1 MRKVLYAL
9 MGFLLTFSALKADD
23 FLEEANETAPA
34 HLNHP
39 MQDLNAIQG
48 SFFDK
53 NRSKMSN
60 TLNIDYFQGQTY
72 KIRLRYAMATLLFFS
87 KPISDFVL
95 GDKVGFDAKILES
108 NDRILLI
115 KPLQIGVDSN
125 ISVIDNEGKI
135 FSFYVFSTTFTSSK
149 HPNLQ
154 VFIED
159 KNYYSNAF
167 LKPQKENKE
176 KENKE
181 KENKE
186 KENKEKENKENTLEN
201 APTNNKPLKEEKEE
215 TKEKEEETITIGDNT
230 NAMKIVKKDIQKGYK
245 ALKSSQKKWY
255 CLWACSKKSKLSLM
269 PKEIF
274 NDKQFTY
281 FKFDKRLALSKFPV
295 VYKVVDGYD
304 NPVNTRIVGD
314 YIIAE
319 DVSAKWTLRLGKD
332 YLCIRFVKRSK
343 DE

>member
-1 MRKVLYAL
+1 MRKVLCTL
-9 MGFLLTFSALKADD
+9 VGFLLVFSALKADD

-34 HLNHP
+34 NLNHP

-60 TLNIDYFQGQTY
+60 TLNVDYFQGQTY

-167 LKPQKENKE
+167 MKPQ
-176 KENKE
+176 
-181 KENKE
+181 
-186 KENKEKENKENTLEN
+186 NKENTLEKALTN
-201 APTNNKPLKEEKEE
+201 NNKPLKEEKEE
-215 TKEKEEETITIGDNT
+215 TKEEEIITIGDNT
-230 NAMKIVKKDIQKGYK
+230 NAMKIVKKDIQKGYR
-245 ALKSSQKKWY
+245 ALKSSQRKWY
-255 CLWACSKKSKLSLM
+255 CLGICSKKSKLSLM
-269 PKEIF
+269 PEEIF

-281 FKFDKRLALSKFPV
+281 FKFDKKLALSKFPV
-295 VYKVVDGYD
+295 IYKVVDGYD

-332 YLCIRFVKRSK
+332 YLCIRFVKKGK

>member
-1 MRKVLYAL
+1 MRKVLCTL
-9 MGFLLTFSALKADD
+9 VGFLLVFSALKADD
-23 FLEEANETAPA
+23 FLEEANETVPTN
-34 HLNHP
+34 LNHP

-125 ISVIDNEGKI
+125 ISVIDNEGKV

-167 LKPQKENKE
+167 MKPQ
-176 KENKE
+176 
-181 KENKE
+181 
-186 KENKEKENKENTLEN
+186 NKENTLEK
-201 APTNNKPLKEEKEE
+201 ALTNNKPLKEEKEE
-215 TKEKEEETITIGDNT
+215 TKEEETITIGDNT
-230 NAMKIVKKDIQKGYK
+230 NAMKIVKKDIQKGYR
-245 ALKSSQKKWY
+245 ALKSSQRKWY
-255 CLWACSKKSKLSLM
+255 CLGICSKKSKLSLM
-269 PKEIF
+269 PEEIF

-281 FKFDKRLALSKFPV
+281 FKFDKKLALSKFPV
-295 VYKVVDGYD
+295 IYKVVDGYD

-332 YLCIRFVKRSK
+332 YLCIRFVKKGK

>member
-9 MGFLLTFSALKADD
+9 VGFLLVFSTLKADD

-34 HLNHP
+34 NLNHP

-167 LKPQKENKE
+167 MKPQIQ
-176 KENKE
+176 
-181 KENKE
+181 
-186 KENKEKENKENTLEN
+186 ENTLEN
-201 APTNNKPLKEEKEE
+201 APTNNKSLKEEKEE
-215 TKEKEEETITIGDNT
+215 TKEEETITIGDST
-230 NAMKIVKKDIQKGYK
+230 NAMKIVKKDIQKGYR
-245 ALKSSQKKWY
+245 ALKSSQRKWY
-255 CLWACSKKSKLSLM
+255 CLGICSKKSKLSLM
-269 PKEIF
+269 PEEIF

-281 FKFDKRLALSKFPV
+281 FKFDKKLALSKFPV
-295 VYKVVDGYD
+295 IYKVVDGYD

-332 YLCIRFVKRSK
+332 YLCIRFVKKGK

>member
-9 MGFLLTFSALKADD
+9 VGFLLAFSALKADD
-23 FLEEANETAPA
+23 FLEEANETAPTN
-34 HLNHP
+34 LNHP

-60 TLNIDYFQGQTY
+60 TLNVDYFQGQTY

-108 NDRILLI
+108 NDRILFI

-125 ISVIDNEGKI
+125 ISVIDNEGKV

-167 LKPQKENKE
+167 MKPQ
-176 KENKE
+176 
-181 KENKE
+181 
-186 KENKEKENKENTLEN
+186 NKENTLEKV
-201 APTNNKPLKEEKEE
+201 PTNNNKPLKEEKEE
-215 TKEKEEETITIGDNT
+215 SKEEETITIGDNT
-230 NAMKIVKKDIQKGYK
+230 NAMKIVKKDIQKGYR
-245 ALKSSQKKWY
+245 ALKSSQRKWY
-255 CLWACSKKSKLSLM
+255 CLGICSKKSKLSLM
-269 PKEIF
+269 PEEIF

-281 FKFDKRLALSKFPV
+281 FKFDKKLALSKFPV
-295 VYKVVDGYD
+295 IYKVVDGYD

-332 YLCIRFVKRSK
+332 YLCIRFVKKGK

>member
-1 MRKVLYAL
+1 MRKFLYAL
-9 MGFLLTFSALKADD
+9 MGFLLAFSALKADD

-159 KNYYSNAF
+159 KNYYINAF
-167 LKPQKENKE
+167 IKPQKENQ
-176 KENKE
+176 ENMA
-181 KENKE
+181 ENAPKD
-186 KENKEKENKENTLEN
+186 
-201 APTNNKPLKEEKEE
+201 APTNNNKPLREEKEE

-230 NAMKIVKKDIQKGYK
+230 NAMKIIKKDIQKGYK
-245 ALKSSQKKWY
+245 ALKSSQRKWY
-255 CLWACSKKSKLSLM
+255 CLGICSKKSKLSLM

-295 VYKVVDGYD
+295 IYKVVDGYD

-319 DVSAKWTLRLGKD
+319 DVSTKWTLRLGKD
-332 YLCIRFVKRSK
+332 YLCIRFVKKAK

>member
-9 MGFLLTFSALKADD
+9 VGFLLAFSALKADD

-34 HLNHP
+34 NLNHP

-167 LKPQKENKE
+167 MKLQ
-176 KENKE
+176 
-181 KENKE
+181 
-186 KENKEKENKENTLEN
+186 NKENTLEK
-201 APTNNKPLKEEKEE
+201 APTDNNKPLKEEKEE
-215 TKEKEEETITIGDNT
+215 TKEEETITIGDNT
-230 NAMKIVKKDIQKGYK
+230 NAMKIVKKDIQKGYR
-245 ALKSSQKKWY
+245 ALKSSQRKWY
-255 CLWACSKKSKLSLM
+255 CLGICSKKSKLSLM
-269 PKEIF
+269 PEEIF

-281 FKFDKRLALSKFPV
+281 FKFDKKLALSKFPV
-295 VYKVVDGYD
+295 IYKVVDGYD
-304 NPVNTRIVGD
+304 NLVNTRIVGD

-332 YLCIRFVKRSK
+332 YLCIRFIKKGK

>member
-1 MRKVLYAL
+1 MRKVLCTL
-9 MGFLLTFSALKADD
+9 VGFLLAFSALKADD

-34 HLNHP
+34 NLNHP

-60 TLNIDYFQGQTY
+60 TLNVDYFQGQTY

-125 ISVIDNEGKI
+125 ISVIDNEGKV

-167 LKPQKENKE
+167 MKPQ
-176 KENKE
+176 
-181 KENKE
+181 
-186 KENKEKENKENTLEN
+186 NKENTLEN

-215 TKEKEEETITIGDNT
+215 TKEEETIMIGDNT
-230 NAMKIVKKDIQKGYK
+230 NAMKIVKKDIQRGYK
-245 ALKSSQKKWY
+245 ALKSSQRKWY
-255 CLWACSKKSKLSLM
+255 CLGICSKKSKLSLM
-269 PKEIF
+269 PEEIF

-281 FKFDKRLALSKFPV
+281 FKFDKKLALSKFPV
-295 VYKVVDGYD
+295 IYKVVDGYD

-332 YLCIRFVKRSK
+332 YLCIRFIKKGK

>member
-9 MGFLLTFSALKADD
+9 MGFLLAFSALKADD
-23 FLEEANETAPA
+23 FLEEANETAPV

-176 KENKE
+176 
-181 KENKE
+181 
-186 KENKEKENKENTLEN
+186 NTLEN
-201 APTNNKPLKEEKEE
+201 APTNNKPLKEETLKEEKEE

-245 ALKSSQKKWY
+245 ALKSSQRKWY
-255 CLWACSKKSKLSLM
+255 CLGICSKKSKLSLM

-295 VYKVVDGYD
+295 IYKVVDGYD

-332 YLCIRFVKRSK
+332 YLCIRFVKKAK

>member
-9 MGFLLTFSALKADD
+9 MGFLLAFSALKADD

-167 LKPQKENKE
+167 IKPQKEN
-176 KENKE
+176 
-181 KENKE
+181 
-186 KENKEKENKENTLEN
+186 KENKENTLEN
-201 APTNNKPLKEEKEE
+201 APINNKPLKEKKEE

-245 ALKSSQKKWY
+245 ALKSSQRKWY
-255 CLWACSKKSKLSLM
+255 CLGICSKKSKLSLM

-295 VYKVVDGYD
+295 IYKVVDGYD

-319 DVSAKWTLRLGKD
+319 DVSTKWTLRLGKD
-332 YLCIRFVKRSK
+332 YLCIRFVKKAK

>member
-9 MGFLLTFSALKADD
+9 VGFLLAFSALKADD

-34 HLNHP
+34 NLNHP

-60 TLNIDYFQGQTY
+60 TLNVDYFQGQTY

-115 KPLQIGVDSN
+115 KPLQIGMDSN
-125 ISVIDNEGKI
+125 ISVIDNEGKV

-167 LKPQKENKE
+167 MKPQ
-176 KENKE
+176 
-181 KENKE
+181 
-186 KENKEKENKENTLEN
+186 NKENTFEKAL
-201 APTNNKPLKEEKEE
+201 TNNKPLKEEKEE
-215 TKEKEEETITIGDNT
+215 TKEEETITIGDNT
-230 NAMKIVKKDIQKGYK
+230 NAMKIVKKDIQKGYR
-245 ALKSSQKKWY
+245 ALKSSQRKWY
-255 CLWACSKKSKLSLM
+255 CLGICSKKSKLSLM
-269 PKEIF
+269 PEEIF

-281 FKFDKRLALSKFPV
+281 FKFDKKLALSKFPV
-295 VYKVVDGYD
+295 IYKVVDGYD

-332 YLCIRFVKRSK
+332 YLCIRFIKKGK

>member
-1 MRKVLYAL
+1 MRKVLCTL
-9 MGFLLTFSALKADD
+9 VGFLLVFSALKADD

-34 HLNHP
+34 NLNHP

-125 ISVIDNEGKI
+125 ISVIDNEGKV

-167 LKPQKENKE
+167 MKPQ
-176 KENKE
+176 
-181 KENKE
+181 
-186 KENKEKENKENTLEN
+186 NKENTLEN
-201 APTNNKPLKEEKEE
+201 TPTNNKPLKEEKEE

-230 NAMKIVKKDIQKGYK
+230 NAMKIVKKDIQKGYR
-245 ALKSSQKKWY
+245 ALKSSQRKWY
-255 CLWACSKKSKLSLM
+255 CLGICSKKSKLSLM

-281 FKFDKRLALSKFPV
+281 FKFDKKLALSKFPV

-332 YLCIRFVKRSK
+332 YLCIRFVKKGK

>member
-1 MRKVLYAL
+1 MRKVLCAL
-9 MGFLLTFSALKADD
+9 VGFLLVSSALKADD

-34 HLNHP
+34 NLNHP

-60 TLNIDYFQGQTY
+60 TLNVDYFQGQTY

-125 ISVIDNEGKI
+125 ISVIDNEGKV

-167 LKPQKENKE
+167 MKPQ
-176 KENKE
+176 
-181 KENKE
+181 
-186 KENKEKENKENTLEN
+186 NKENTLEK
-201 APTNNKPLKEEKEE
+201 APTNNNKPLKEEKEE
-215 TKEKEEETITIGDNT
+215 TKEEETITIGDNT
-230 NAMKIVKKDIQKGYK
+230 NAMKIVKKDIQKGYR
-245 ALKSSQKKWY
+245 ALKSSQRKWY
-255 CLWACSKKSKLSLM
+255 CLGICSKKSKPSLM

-281 FKFDKRLALSKFPV
+281 FKFDKKLALSKFPV
-295 VYKVVDGYD
+295 IYKVVDGYD

-332 YLCIRFVKRSK
+332 YLCIRFVKKGK

>member
-1 MRKVLYAL
+1 MRKVLCTL
-9 MGFLLTFSALKADD
+9 VGFLLAFSALKADD
-23 FLEEANETAPA
+23 FLEEANETAPVN
-34 HLNHP
+34 LNHP

-60 TLNIDYFQGQTY
+60 TLNVDYFQGQTY
-72 KIRLRYAMATLLFFS
+72 KIRLRYAMATLLLFS

-167 LKPQKENKE
+167 MKPQ
-176 KENKE
+176 
-181 KENKE
+181 
-186 KENKEKENKENTLEN
+186 NKENTLEK

-215 TKEKEEETITIGDNT
+215 TKEEETITIGDNT
-230 NAMKIVKKDIQKGYK
+230 NAMKIVKKDIQKGYR
-245 ALKSSQKKWY
+245 ALKSSQRKWY
-255 CLWACSKKSKLSLM
+255 CLGICSKKSKLSLM
-269 PKEIF
+269 PEEIF

-281 FKFDKRLALSKFPV
+281 FKFDKKLALSKFPV
-295 VYKVVDGYD
+295 IYKVVDGYD

-332 YLCIRFVKRSK
+332 YLCIRFIKKGK

>member
-9 MGFLLTFSALKADD
+9 MGFLLAFSALKADD

-72 KIRLRYAMATLLFFS
+72 KIRLRYAMATLLSFS

-154 VFIED
+154 VFIDD

-167 LKPQKENKE
+167 MKPQN
-176 KENKE
+176 
-181 KENKE
+181 
-186 KENKEKENKENTLEN
+186 KENKENTLEN
-201 APTNNKPLKEEKEE
+201 APTNNNKPLKEEKEE

-230 NAMKIVKKDIQKGYK
+230 NAMKIVKKDIQKGYR
-245 ALKSSQKKWY
+245 ALKSSQRKWY
-255 CLWACSKKSKLSLM
+255 CLGICSKKSKPSLM
-269 PKEIF
+269 PEEIF

-281 FKFDKRLALSKFPV
+281 FKFDKKLALSKFPV
-295 VYKVVDGYD
+295 IYKVVDGYD

-332 YLCIRFVKRSK
+332 YLCIRFVKKAK

>member
-9 MGFLLTFSALKADD
+9 VGFLLVFSALKADD
-23 FLEEANETAPA
+23 FLEEANEIAPA
-34 HLNHP
+34 NLNHP

-60 TLNIDYFQGQTY
+60 TLNVDYFQGQTY

-167 LKPQKENKE
+167 MKPQ
-176 KENKE
+176 
-181 KENKE
+181 
-186 KENKEKENKENTLEN
+186 NKENTLEN

-215 TKEKEEETITIGDNT
+215 TKEEETITIGDNT
-230 NAMKIVKKDIQKGYK
+230 NAMKIVKKDIQKGYR
-245 ALKSSQKKWY
+245 ALKSSQRKWY
-255 CLWACSKKSKLSLM
+255 CLGICSKKSKLSLM
-269 PKEIF
+269 PEEIF

-281 FKFDKRLALSKFPV
+281 FKFDKKLALSKFPV

-319 DVSAKWTLRLGKD
+319 DVSAKWTLRLGKN
-332 YLCIRFVKRSK
+332 YLCIRFVKKGK

>member
-9 MGFLLTFSALKADD
+9 MGFLLAFSALKADD
-23 FLEEANETAPA
+23 FLEEANETTPA

-60 TLNIDYFQGQTY
+60 TLNIDYSQGQTY

-125 ISVIDNEGKI
+125 ISVIDSEGKI

-167 LKPQKENKE
+167 LKPQ
-176 KENKE
+176 
-181 KENKE
+181 
-186 KENKEKENKENTLEN
+186 KENKENTLEN

-245 ALKSSQKKWY
+245 ALKSSQRKWY

-319 DVSAKWTLRLGKD
+319 DVSTKWTLRLGKD
-332 YLCIRFVKRSK
+332 YLCIRFVKKGK

>member
-9 MGFLLTFSALKADD
+9 MGFLLAFSALKADD

-34 HLNHP
+34 NLNHP

-60 TLNIDYFQGQTY
+60 TLNVDYFQGQTY

-125 ISVIDNEGKI
+125 ISVIDNEGKV

-167 LKPQKENKE
+167 MKPQ
-176 KENKE
+176 
-181 KENKE
+181 
-186 KENKEKENKENTLEN
+186 NKENALEK
-201 APTNNKPLKEEKEE
+201 APTNDNKPLKEEPLKEEKEE

-230 NAMKIVKKDIQKGYK
+230 NAMKIVKKDIQKGYR
-245 ALKSSQKKWY
+245 ALKSSQRKWY
-255 CLWACSKKSKLSLM
+255 CLGICSKKSKLSLM
-269 PKEIF
+269 PEEIF

-281 FKFDKRLALSKFPV
+281 FKFDKKLALSKFPV
-295 VYKVVDGYD
+295 IYKVVDGYD

-332 YLCIRFVKRSK
+332 YLCIRFVKKGK

>member
-9 MGFLLTFSALKADD
+9 VGFLLAFSALKADD

-34 HLNHP
+34 NLNHP

-167 LKPQKENKE
+167 MKPQ
-176 KENKE
+176 
-181 KENKE
+181 
-186 KENKEKENKENTLEN
+186 NKENALEN
-201 APTNNKPLKEEKEE
+201 APTNDNKPLKEEPLKVGKEE

-245 ALKSSQKKWY
+245 ALKSSQRKWY
-255 CLWACSKKSKLSLM
+255 CLGICSKKSKLSLM

-295 VYKVVDGYD
+295 IYKVVDGYD

-332 YLCIRFVKRSK
+332 YLCIRFVKKGK

>member
-9 MGFLLTFSALKADD
+9 MGFLLAFSALKADD

-125 ISVIDNEGKI
+125 VSVIDNEGKI

-167 LKPQKENKE
+167 MKPQ
-176 KENKE
+176 
-181 KENKE
+181 
-186 KENKEKENKENTLEN
+186 NKENTLEK
-201 APTNNKPLKEEKEE
+201 APTNNNKPLKEEKEE
-215 TKEKEEETITIGDNT
+215 TKEKEEETITIGDST
-230 NAMKIVKKDIQKGYK
+230 NAMKIVKKDIQKGYR
-245 ALKSSQKKWY
+245 ALKSSQRKWY
-255 CLWACSKKSKLSLM
+255 CLGICSKKSKLSLM

-295 VYKVVDGYD
+295 IYKVVDGYD

-332 YLCIRFVKRSK
+332 YLCIRFVKKAK

>member
-9 MGFLLTFSALKADD
+9 VGFLLAFSALRADD

-167 LKPQKENKE
+167 MKPQ
-176 KENKE
+176 
-181 KENKE
+181 
-186 KENKEKENKENTLEN
+186 NKENALEN
-201 APTNNKPLKEEKEE
+201 APTNNKPLKEEPLKEEREE

-230 NAMKIVKKDIQKGYK
+230 NAMKIVKKDIQKGYR
-245 ALKSSQKKWY
+245 ALKSSQRKWY
-255 CLWACSKKSKLSLM
+255 CLGICSKKSKPSLM

-281 FKFDKRLALSKFPV
+281 FKFDKKLALSKFPV
-295 VYKVVDGYD
+295 IYKVVDGYD

-332 YLCIRFVKRSK
+332 YLCIRFVKKGK

>member
-9 MGFLLTFSALKADD
+9 MGFLLAFSALKADD

-125 ISVIDNEGKI
+125 ISVIDSEGKI

-167 LKPQKENKE
+167 MKPQ
-176 KENKE
+176 
-181 KENKE
+181 
-186 KENKEKENKENTLEN
+186 NKENTLEK

-215 TKEKEEETITIGDNT
+215 TKEEETITIGDNT
-230 NAMKIVKKDIQKGYK
+230 NAMKIVKKDIQKGYR
-245 ALKSSQKKWY
+245 ALKSSQRKWY
-255 CLWACSKKSKLSLM
+255 CLGICSKKSKLSLM
-269 PKEIF
+269 PEEIF

-281 FKFDKRLALSKFPV
+281 FKFDKKLALSKFPV
-295 VYKVVDGYD
+295 IYKVVDGYD
-304 NPVNTRIVGD
+304 NPVNTRIVGN

-332 YLCIRFVKRSK
+332 YLCIRFIKKGK

>member
-1 MRKVLYAL
+1 MRKVLCTL
-9 MGFLLTFSALKADD
+9 VGFLLVSSALKADD

-34 HLNHP
+34 NLNHP

-60 TLNIDYFQGQTY
+60 TLNVDYFQGQTY

-167 LKPQKENKE
+167 MKPQ
-176 KENKE
+176 
-181 KENKE
+181 
-186 KENKEKENKENTLEN
+186 NKENTLEK
-201 APTNNKPLKEEKEE
+201 APTNNNKPLKEE
-215 TKEKEEETITIGDNT
+215 TKEEETITIGDNT
-230 NAMKIVKKDIQKGYK
+230 NAMKIVKKDIQKGYR
-245 ALKSSQKKWY
+245 ALKSSQRKWY
-255 CLWACSKKSKLSLM
+255 CLGICSKKSKLSLM
-269 PKEIF
+269 PEEIF

-281 FKFDKRLALSKFPV
+281 FKFDKKLALSKFPV
-295 VYKVVDGYD
+295 IYKVVDGYD
-304 NPVNTRIVGD
+304 NPVNTKIVGD

-319 DVSAKWTLRLGKD
+319 DVSTKWTLRLGKD
-332 YLCIRFVKRSK
+332 YLCIRFIKKGK

>member
-1 MRKVLYAL
+1 MRKVLCTL
-9 MGFLLTFSALKADD
+9 VGFLLAFSALKADD

-34 HLNHP
+34 NLNHP

-60 TLNIDYFQGQTY
+60 TLNVDYFQGQTY

-167 LKPQKENKE
+167 MRPQ
-176 KENKE
+176 
-181 KENKE
+181 
-186 KENKEKENKENTLEN
+186 NKENTLEK
-201 APTNNKPLKEEKEE
+201 APTNNKPLKEESLKEEREE
-215 TKEKEEETITIGDNT
+215 TKEKEEETIIIGDNT
-230 NAMKIVKKDIQKGYK
+230 NAMKIVKKDIQKGYR
-245 ALKSSQKKWY
+245 ALKSSQRKWY
-255 CLWACSKKSKLSLM
+255 CLGICSKKSKLSLM
-269 PKEIF
+269 PEEIF

-281 FKFDKRLALSKFPV
+281 FKFDKKLALSKFPV
-295 VYKVVDGYD
+295 IYKVVDGYD

-319 DVSAKWTLRLGKD
+319 DVSTKWTLRLGKD
-332 YLCIRFVKRSK
+332 YLCIRFIKKGK

>member
-1 MRKVLYAL
+1 MRKFLYAL
-9 MGFLLTFSALKADD
+9 MGFLLAFSALKADD
-23 FLEEANETAPA
+23 FLEEANETAPV

-125 ISVIDNEGKI
+125 ISVIDSEGKI

-154 VFIED
+154 VFIDD

-167 LKPQKENKE
+167 MKPQNKEN
-176 KENKE
+176 N
-181 KENKE
+181 
-186 KENKEKENKENTLEN
+186 KENKENTLEN

-215 TKEKEEETITIGDNT
+215 AKEKEEEAIIIGDNT

-245 ALKSSQKKWY
+245 ALKSSQRKWY
-255 CLWACSKKSKLSLM
+255 CLGICSKKSKLSLM

-281 FKFDKRLALSKFPV
+281 FKFDKKLALSKFPV
-295 VYKVVDGYD
+295 IYKVVDGYD

-332 YLCIRFVKRSK
+332 YLCIRFVKKAK

>member
-9 MGFLLTFSALKADD
+9 MGFLLAFSALKADD

-167 LKPQKENKE
+167 MKPQ
-176 KENKE
+176 
-181 KENKE
+181 
-186 KENKEKENKENTLEN
+186 NKENALEN
-201 APTNNKPLKEEKEE
+201 ALEKAPTNNKPLKEEPLKEEKEE
-215 TKEKEEETITIGDNT
+215 TKEKEEETIIIGDNT
-230 NAMKIVKKDIQKGYK
+230 NAMTIVKKDIQKGYR
-245 ALKSSQKKWY
+245 ALKSSQRKWY
-255 CLWACSKKSKLSLM
+255 CLGICSKKSKLSLM

-295 VYKVVDGYD
+295 IYKVVDGYD

-332 YLCIRFVKRSK
+332 YLCIRFVKKAK

>member
-9 MGFLLTFSALKADD
+9 MGFLLAFSALRADD
-23 FLEEANETAPA
+23 FLEEANETAQA

-125 ISVIDNEGKI
+125 ISVIDSEGKI

-167 LKPQKENKE
+167 IKPQ
-176 KENKE
+176 
-181 KENKE
+181 
-186 KENKEKENKENTLEN
+186 KENKENTLEN
-201 APTNNKPLKEEKEE
+201 APTNNKPLKEETLKE
-215 TKEKEEETITIGDNT
+215 EKEEETITIGDNT
-230 NAMKIVKKDIQKGYK
+230 NAMKIVKKDIQKGYR
-245 ALKSSQKKWY
+245 ALKSSQRKWY
-255 CLWACSKKSKLSLM
+255 CLGICSKKSKLSLM

-281 FKFDKRLALSKFPV
+281 FKFDKKLALSKFPV
-295 VYKVVDGYD
+295 IYKVVDGYD

-332 YLCIRFVKRSK
+332 YLCIRFIKKGK

>member
-1 MRKVLYAL
+1 MRKVLCTL
-9 MGFLLTFSALKADD
+9 VGFLLAFSALKADD

-34 HLNHP
+34 NLNHP

-60 TLNIDYFQGQTY
+60 TLNVDYFQGQTY

-167 LKPQKENKE
+167 MKPQ
-176 KENKE
+176 
-181 KENKE
+181 
-186 KENKEKENKENTLEN
+186 NKENTLEK
-201 APTNNKPLKEEKEE
+201 APTNNKLLKEEKEE
-215 TKEKEEETITIGDNT
+215 TKEEETITIGDNT
-230 NAMKIVKKDIQKGYK
+230 NAMKIVKKDIQKGYR
-245 ALKSSQKKWY
+245 ALKSSQRKWY
-255 CLWACSKKSKLSLM
+255 CLGICSKKSKLSLM
-269 PKEIF
+269 PEEIF

-281 FKFDKRLALSKFPV
+281 FKFDKKLALSKFPV
-295 VYKVVDGYD
+295 IYKVVDGYD

-332 YLCIRFVKRSK
+332 YLCIRFIKKGK

>member
-1 MRKVLYAL
+1 MRKVLCTL
-9 MGFLLTFSALKADD
+9 VGFLLVFSTLRADD

-34 HLNHP
+34 NLNHP

-60 TLNIDYFQGQTY
+60 TLNVDYFQGQTY

-167 LKPQKENKE
+167 MKPQ
-176 KENKE
+176 
-181 KENKE
+181 
-186 KENKEKENKENTLEN
+186 NKENALEN
-201 APTNNKPLKEEKEE
+201 TPTNNKPLKEEKEE

-230 NAMKIVKKDIQKGYK
+230 NAMKIVKKDIQKGYR
-245 ALKSSQKKWY
+245 ALKSSQRKWY
-255 CLWACSKKSKLSLM
+255 CLGICSKKSKLSLM
-269 PKEIF
+269 PEEIF

-281 FKFDKRLALSKFPV
+281 FKFDKKLALSKFPV
-295 VYKVVDGYD
+295 IYKVVDGYD

-332 YLCIRFVKRSK
+332 YLCIRFVKKGK

>member
-1 MRKVLYAL
+1 MRKVLCAL
-9 MGFLLTFSALKADD
+9 VGFLLVSSTLKADD

-34 HLNHP
+34 NLNHP

-60 TLNIDYFQGQTY
+60 TLNVDYFQGQTY

-125 ISVIDNEGKI
+125 ISVIDNEGKV

-167 LKPQKENKE
+167 MKPQ
-176 KENKE
+176 
-181 KENKE
+181 
-186 KENKEKENKENTLEN
+186 NKENTLEK
-201 APTNNKPLKEEKEE
+201 APTNNNKPLKEEKEE
-215 TKEKEEETITIGDNT
+215 TKEEETITIGDNT
-230 NAMKIVKKDIQKGYK
+230 NAMKIVKKDIQKGYR
-245 ALKSSQKKWY
+245 ALKSSQRKWY
-255 CLWACSKKSKLSLM
+255 CLGICSKKSKLSLM
-269 PKEIF
+269 PEEIF

-281 FKFDKRLALSKFPV
+281 FKFDKKLALSKFPV
-295 VYKVVDGYD
+295 IYKVVDGYD

-332 YLCIRFVKRSK
+332 YLCIRFVKKGK

>member
-9 MGFLLTFSALKADD
+9 VGFLLAFSALKADD
-23 FLEEANETAPA
+23 FLEEANETAPTN
-34 HLNHP
+34 LNHP

-60 TLNIDYFQGQTY
+60 TLNVDYFQGQTY

-108 NDRILLI
+108 NERILLI

-125 ISVIDNEGKI
+125 ISVIDNEGKV

-167 LKPQKENKE
+167 MKPQ
-176 KENKE
+176 
-181 KENKE
+181 
-186 KENKEKENKENTLEN
+186 NKENTLEK
-201 APTNNKPLKEEKEE
+201 APTNNNKPLKEEKEE
-215 TKEKEEETITIGDNT
+215 TKEEETITIGDNT
-230 NAMKIVKKDIQKGYK
+230 NAMKIVKKDIQRGYK
-245 ALKSSQKKWY
+245 ALKSSQRKWY
-255 CLWACSKKSKLSLM
+255 CLGICSKKSKLSLM
-269 PKEIF
+269 PEEIF

-281 FKFDKRLALSKFPV
+281 FKFDKKLALSKFPV
-295 VYKVVDGYD
+295 IYKVVDGYD

-319 DVSAKWTLRLGKD
+319 DVSAKWTLRSGKD
-332 YLCIRFVKRSK
+332 YLCIRFIKKGK

>member
-9 MGFLLTFSALKADD
+9 MGFLLAFSALRADD

-34 HLNHP
+34 HLNHS

-167 LKPQKENKE
+167 MKLQ
-176 KENKE
+176 
-181 KENKE
+181 
-186 KENKEKENKENTLEN
+186 NKENALEN
-201 APTNNKPLKEEKEE
+201 TLTNDNKPLKEEPLKEEKEE
-215 TKEKEEETITIGDNT
+215 TKEKEETITIGDNT
-230 NAMKIVKKDIQKGYK
+230 NAMTIVKKDIQKGYR
-245 ALKSSQKKWY
+245 ALKSSQRKWY
-255 CLWACSKKSKLSLM
+255 CLWACSKKSKPSLM
-269 PKEIF
+269 PEEIF

-281 FKFDKRLALSKFPV
+281 FKFDKKLALSKFPV
-295 VYKVVDGYD
+295 IYKVVDGYD

-319 DVSAKWTLRLGKD
+319 DVSTKWTLRLGKD
-332 YLCIRFVKRSK
+332 YLCIRFVKRAR

>member
-9 MGFLLTFSALKADD
+9 VGFLLVSSTLKADD

-34 HLNHP
+34 NLNHP

-108 NDRILLI
+108 NDRILFI

-167 LKPQKENKE
+167 MKPQ
-176 KENKE
+176 
-181 KENKE
+181 
-186 KENKEKENKENTLEN
+186 NKENTLEK
-201 APTNNKPLKEEKEE
+201 APTNNNKPLKEEKEE
-215 TKEKEEETITIGDNT
+215 TKEKEEETITIGDST
-230 NAMKIVKKDIQKGYK
+230 NVMKIVKKDIQKGYR
-245 ALKSSQKKWY
+245 ALKSSQRKWY
-255 CLWACSKKSKLSLM
+255 CLGICSKKSKLSLM
-269 PKEIF
+269 PEEIF

-281 FKFDKRLALSKFPV
+281 FKFDKKLALSKFPV
-295 VYKVVDGYD
+295 IYKVVDGYD

-332 YLCIRFVKRSK
+332 YLCIRFVKKGK

>member
-1 MRKVLYAL
+1 MRKVLCTL
-9 MGFLLTFSALKADD
+9 VGFLLVSSALKADD

-34 HLNHP
+34 NLNHP

-60 TLNIDYFQGQTY
+60 TLNVDYFQGQTY

-125 ISVIDNEGKI
+125 ISVIDNEGKV

-167 LKPQKENKE
+167 MKPQ
-176 KENKE
+176 
-181 KENKE
+181 
-186 KENKEKENKENTLEN
+186 NKENTLEK
-201 APTNNKPLKEEKEE
+201 APTNNNKPLKEEKEE
-215 TKEKEEETITIGDNT
+215 TKEEETITIGDNT

-245 ALKSSQKKWY
+245 ALKSSQRKWY
-255 CLWACSKKSKLSLM
+255 CLGICSKKSKLSLM
-269 PKEIF
+269 PEEIF

-281 FKFDKRLALSKFPV
+281 FKFDKKLALSKFPV
-295 VYKVVDGYD
+295 IYKVVDGYD

-332 YLCIRFVKRSK
+332 YLCIRFIKKGK

>member
-9 MGFLLTFSALKADD
+9 VGFLLAFSALKADD
-23 FLEEANETAPA
+23 FLEEANETAPTN
-34 HLNHP
+34 LNHP

-125 ISVIDNEGKI
+125 ISVIDNEGKV

-154 VFIED
+154 VFIDD

-167 LKPQKENKE
+167 MKPQNKENAL
-176 KENKE
+176 
-181 KENKE
+181 
-186 KENKEKENKENTLEN
+186 ENTLEN
-201 APTNNKPLKEEKEE
+201 TPTNNKPLKEEKEE
-215 TKEKEEETITIGDNT
+215 TKEEETITIGDNT
-230 NAMKIVKKDIQKGYK
+230 NAMKIVKKDIQKGYR
-245 ALKSSQKKWY
+245 ALKSSQRKWY
-255 CLWACSKKSKLSLM
+255 CLWACSKKSKPSLM
-269 PKEIF
+269 PEEIF

-281 FKFDKRLALSKFPV
+281 FKFDKKLALSKFPV
-295 VYKVVDGYD
+295 IYKVVDGYD

-332 YLCIRFVKRSK
+332 YLCIRFVKKGK

>member
-9 MGFLLTFSALKADD
+9 VGFLLAFSALKADD

-34 HLNHP
+34 NLNHP

-167 LKPQKENKE
+167 MKPQ
-176 KENKE
+176 
-181 KENKE
+181 
-186 KENKEKENKENTLEN
+186 NKENTLEN
-201 APTNNKPLKEEKEE
+201 APTNNNKPLKEEKEE
-215 TKEKEEETITIGDNT
+215 TKEEETIIIGDNT
-230 NAMKIVKKDIQKGYK
+230 NAMKIVKKDIQRGYR
-245 ALKSSQKKWY
+245 ALKSSQRKWY
-255 CLWACSKKSKLSLM
+255 CLGICSKKSKLSLM
-269 PKEIF
+269 PEEIF

-281 FKFDKRLALSKFPV
+281 FKFDKKLALSKFPV
-295 VYKVVDGYD
+295 IYKVVDGYD

-332 YLCIRFVKRSK
+332 YLCIRFVKKGK

>member
-1 MRKVLYAL
+1 MRKFLYAL
-9 MGFLLTFSALKADD
+9 VGFLLTFSALKADD

-167 LKPQKENKE
+167 LKPQ
-176 KENKE
+176 
-181 KENKE
+181 
-186 KENKEKENKENTLEN
+186 NKENMAEN
-201 APTNNKPLKEEKEE
+201 APKDAPTNNKPLKEEKEE
-215 TKEKEEETITIGDNT
+215 TKEKEEKEETKEKEEEMIIIGDNT
-230 NAMKIVKKDIQKGYK
+230 NAMKIIKKDIQKGYR
-245 ALKSSQKKWY
+245 ALKSSQRKWY

-269 PKEIF
+269 PEEIF

-332 YLCIRFVKRSK
+332 YLCIRFVKRAR

>member
-9 MGFLLTFSALKADD
+9 VGFLLAFSALKADD
-23 FLEEANETAPA
+23 FLEEANETAPTN
-34 HLNHP
+34 LNHP

-167 LKPQKENKE
+167 MKPQ
-176 KENKE
+176 
-181 KENKE
+181 
-186 KENKEKENKENTLEN
+186 NKENTFEKAL
-201 APTNNKPLKEEKEE
+201 TNNKPLKEEKGE
-215 TKEKEEETITIGDNT
+215 TKEEETITIGDNT
-230 NAMKIVKKDIQKGYK
+230 NAMKIVKKDIQKGYR
-245 ALKSSQKKWY
+245 ALKSSQRKWY
-255 CLWACSKKSKLSLM
+255 CLGICSKKSKLSLM
-269 PKEIF
+269 PEEIF

-281 FKFDKRLALSKFPV
+281 FKFDKKLALSKFPV
-295 VYKVVDGYD
+295 IYKVVDGYD

-332 YLCIRFVKRSK
+332 YLCIRFIKKGK

>member
-1 MRKVLYAL
+1 MRKVLYTL
-9 MGFLLTFSALKADD
+9 VGFLLAFSALKADD
-23 FLEEANETAPA
+23 FLEEANETAPVN
-34 HLNHP
+34 LNHP

-60 TLNIDYFQGQTY
+60 TLNVDYFQGQTY

-125 ISVIDNEGKI
+125 ISVIDNEGKV

-167 LKPQKENKE
+167 MKPQ
-176 KENKE
+176 
-181 KENKE
+181 
-186 KENKEKENKENTLEN
+186 NKENTLEK
-201 APTNNKPLKEEKEE
+201 APTNNNKPLKEEKEE
-215 TKEKEEETITIGDNT
+215 TKEEETITIGDNT
-230 NAMKIVKKDIQKGYK
+230 NAMKIVKKDIQKGYR
-245 ALKSSQKKWY
+245 ALKSSQRKWY
-255 CLWACSKKSKLSLM
+255 CLGICSKKSKLSLM
-269 PKEIF
+269 PEEIF

-281 FKFDKRLALSKFPV
+281 FKFDKKLALSKFPV
-295 VYKVVDGYD
+295 IYKVVDGYD

-332 YLCIRFVKRSK
+332 YLCIRFIKKGK

>member
-9 MGFLLTFSALKADD
+9 VGFLLAFSALRADD
-23 FLEEANETAPA
+23 FLEESNETAPA
-34 HLNHP
+34 NLNHP

-167 LKPQKENKE
+167 MKPQ
-176 KENKE
+176 
-181 KENKE
+181 
-186 KENKEKENKENTLEN
+186 NKENALEN
-201 APTNNKPLKEEKEE
+201 TPTNDNKPLKEGKEE
-215 TKEKEEETITIGDNT
+215 AKEKEEETIIIGDNT
-230 NAMKIVKKDIQKGYK
+230 NAMKIVKKDIQKGYR
-245 ALKSSQKKWY
+245 ALKSSQRKWY
-255 CLWACSKKSKLSLM
+255 CLGICSKKSKPSLM
-269 PKEIF
+269 PEEIF

-281 FKFDKRLALSKFPV
+281 FKFDKKLALSKFPV
-295 VYKVVDGYD
+295 IYKVVDGYD

-332 YLCIRFVKRSK
+332 YLCIRFVKKGK

>member
-9 MGFLLTFSALKADD
+9 MGFLLAFSALKADD

-60 TLNIDYFQGQTY
+60 TLNINYFQGQTY

-125 ISVIDNEGKI
+125 ISVIDSEGKI

-167 LKPQKENKE
+167 LKPQ
-176 KENKE
+176 
-181 KENKE
+181 
-186 KENKEKENKENTLEN
+186 NKENVLEN
-201 APTNNKPLKEEKEE
+201 ALENTPTNNKPLKEEKEE

-230 NAMKIVKKDIQKGYK
+230 NAMKIIKKDIQKGYK
-245 ALKSSQKKWY
+245 ALKSSQRKWY
-255 CLWACSKKSKLSLM
+255 CLGICSKKSKLSLM

-281 FKFDKRLALSKFPV
+281 FKFDKKLALSKFPV
-295 VYKVVDGYD
+295 IYKVVDGYD

-332 YLCIRFVKRSK
+332 YLCIRFVKKAK